1 MTITP
6 PPPPPPSRPPSPPP
20 SPPPAPSPAPS
31 PRGANPFDDTGVRAD
46 ANGIRRYPGLH
57 ESLVQML
64 RESVRADPH
73 AEALVEVGGERISYT
88 QLWDRAARV
97 SGGLRATGISPGDRV
112 AIRLPNSID
121 WVVAF
126 FGGLMAG
133 AVVVPVNTRL
143 AGPEGAYI
151 IGDSGS
157 SYVFEPGSAL
167 PDGAPLVHEG
177 AQATDVAAIF
187 YTSGTTGFPKGAMH
201 THENVLANVETVY
214 RVSGIP
220 RDIGREM
227 RTLVVV
233 PLFHV
238 TGCHSQTLPA
248 LRVGGAAVID
258 AAFDGRRMIETLEI
272 ERITACTA
280 VPAIYYYILNHPDFS
295 PAKVTGVRW
304 ASYGG
309 APIAPDLVHQ
319 IGNQFA
325 NARLANGFGLTE
337 CTSIAT
343 LLPHE
348 WAAEHAD
355 SVGFAAPHAEVTVDK
370 TPFSANRAL
379 GEILIRGQSV
389 CAEYWKKPEATAQT
403 FAGHWLHT
411 GDVGRVGDDGLVF
424 VLDRIKDMINRGG
437 ENVYCVEVEN
447 ALIGAPGVGEVA
459 VVGVPDPMMGE
470 KVGAVI
476 VPLPGAT
483 VDPAEVLGY
492 ARDHLADFK
501 VPQYIAVRT
510 QPLPRNPNGKV
521 LKKPLREAGFGPAG

>member
-1 MTITP
+1 MAITP
-6 PPPPPPSRPPSPPP
+6 
-20 SPPPAPSPAPS
+20 A
-31 PRGANPFDDTGVRAD
+31 PRGANPFDDSGVEQD
-46 ANGIRRYPGLH
+46 SGGIRRYPDLH
-57 ESLVQML
+57 ESLIAML
-64 RESVRADPH
+64 RDSVQADPM
-73 AEALVEVGGERISYT
+73 AEALVEVGGQRISYA
-88 QLWDRAARV
+88 QLWDRASRV
-97 SGGLRATGISPGDRV
+97 SGGLREAGISPGDRV

-121 WVVAF
+121 WVLAF

-143 AGPEGAYI
+143 AEPEAAYV

-157 SYVFEPGSAL
+157 SYVFEPGAAL
-167 PDGAPLVHEG
+167 PDGAPAVHED
-177 AQATDVAAIF
+177 ARRSDIAAIF

-214 RVSGIP
+214 RVSDIP
-220 RDIGREM
+220 RDAGREM

-248 LRVGGAAVID
+248 LRIGGAAVID
-258 AAFDGRRMIETLEI
+258 AAFDGRRMIETLER

-280 VPAIYYYILNHPDFS
+280 VPAIYYYILNHPDFA
-295 PAKVTGVRW
+295 PARVAGVRW

-319 IGNQFA
+319 IGDRFSG
-325 NARLANGFGLTE
+325 ARLANGFGLTE

-355 SVGFAAPHAEVTVDK
+355 SVGFAAPHAEVAIDRSL
-370 TPFSANRAL
+370 FGDHADL

-389 CAEYWKKPEATAQT
+389 CAGYWNKPEATAQT
-403 FAGHWLHT
+403 FADHWLHT
-411 GDVGRVGDDGLVF
+411 GDVGRVDADGLVF

-459 VVGVPDPMMGE
+459 VVGVPDSMMGE

-483 VDPAEVLGY
+483 VDPEAVVAY
-492 ARDHLADFK
+492 AREHLADFK
-501 VPQYIAVRT
+501 VPQFIAVRPE
-510 QPLPRNPNGKV
+510 PLPRNPNGKV
-521 LKKPLREAGFGPAG
+521 LKAPLRQAAFDRRLF

>member
-1 MTITP
+1 MVITP
-6 PPPPPPSRPPSPPP
+6 
-20 SPPPAPSPAPS
+20 A
-31 PRGANPFDDTGVRAD
+31 PRGANPFDDTGVQPD
-46 ANGIRRYPGLH
+46 SDGVRRYPGLH
-57 ESLVQML
+57 QSLVEML
-64 RESVRADPH
+64 SESVRADPD
-73 AEALVEVGGERISYT
+73 AEALVEVGGARLSYAE
-88 QLWDRAARV
+88 LWDRAARV
-97 SGGLRATGISPGDRV
+97 GGGLREAGISAGDRV

-121 WVVAF
+121 WVLAF

-143 AGPEGAYI
+143 TEAEAGYI

-157 SYVFEPGSAL
+157 SYVFEPGSPL
-167 PDGAPLVHEG
+167 PDGKPLVHEG
-177 AQATDVAAIF
+177 AVRSDVAAIF

-201 THENVLANVETVY
+201 SHENVLANVETVY
-214 RVSGIP
+214 RVSDIP
-220 RDIGREM
+220 RDAGREM

-248 LRVGGAAVID
+248 LRIGGATVMD
-258 AAFDGRRMIETLEI
+258 AAFDGRRMIETLER

-280 VPAIYYYILNHPDFS
+280 VPAIYYYILNHPDFT
-295 PAKVTGVRW
+295 PAKVAGVRW

-319 IGNQFA
+319 IGERFA
-325 NARLANGFGLTE
+325 GARLANGFGLTE

-348 WAAEHAD
+348 WAAAHAD
-355 SVGFAAPHAEVTVDK
+355 SVGFAAPHAEVAIDTTSFGQD
-370 TPFSANRAL
+370 AAM

-389 CAEYWKKPEATAQT
+389 CAGYWNKPEATAQT
-403 FAGHWLHT
+403 FVDHWLHT
-411 GDVGRVGDDGLVF
+411 GDVGRVDADGLVF

-459 VVGVPDPMMGE
+459 VVGVPDSMMGE
-470 KVGAVI
+470 KVGAVV

-483 VDPAEVLGY
+483 VEPDAVLSY
-492 ARDHLADFK
+492 AREHLADFK
-501 VPQYIAVRT
+501 VPQFIAVRNE
-510 QPLPRNPNGKV
+510 PLPRNPNGKV
-521 LKKPLREAGFGPAG
+521 VKATLRKTAFDAQAAG

>member
-1 MTITP
+1 MM
-6 PPPPPPSRPPSPPP
+6 RP
-20 SPPPAPSPAPS
+20 A
-31 PRGANPFDDTGVRAD
+31 PRGANPFDDTGVQPD
-46 ANGIRRYPGLH
+46 GDGIRRYPGLH
-57 ESLVQML
+57 QSLVEML
-64 RESVRADPH
+64 GESVRADPR
-73 AEALVEVGGERISYT
+73 AEALVQVGGPRLSYAE
-88 QLWDRAARV
+88 LWDRAARV
-97 SGGLRATGISPGDRV
+97 SGGLREAGVSPGDRV

-121 WVVAF
+121 WVLAF

-133 AVVVPVNTRL
+133 GIVVPVNTRL
-143 AGPEGAYI
+143 TAAEAGYI

-167 PDGAPLVHEG
+167 PDGNPLVHED
-177 AQATDVAAIF
+177 AVRSDVAAIF

-214 RVSGIP
+214 RVTDIP
-220 RDIGREM
+220 RDAGREM

-248 LRVGGAAVID
+248 LRIGGAAVID
-258 AAFDGRRMIETLEI
+258 ASFEGRRMIETLEQ

-280 VPAIYYYILNHPDFS
+280 VPAIYYYILNHPDFT
-295 PAKVTGVRW
+295 PAKVAGVRW

-319 IGNQFA
+319 IGERFA
-325 NARLANGFGLTE
+325 GARLANGFGLTE

-348 WAAEHAD
+348 WAAAHAD
-355 SVGFAAPHAEVTVDK
+355 SVGFAAPHAEVAID
-370 TPFSANRAL
+370 PANFGSEAGM

-389 CAEYWKKPEATAQT
+389 CAGYWNKPEATTQT
-403 FAGHWLHT
+403 FVDHWLHT
-411 GDVGRVGDDGLVF
+411 GDVGRVDSDGLVF

-459 VVGVPDPMMGE
+459 VVGVPDAMMGE
-470 KVGAVI
+470 KVGAVL

-483 VDPAEVLGY
+483 VDRDAVLSY
-492 ARDHLADFK
+492 AREHLADFK
-501 VPQYIAVRT
+501 VPQFIAVRT
-510 QPLPRNPNGKV
+510 EPLPRNPNGKV
-521 LKKPLREAGFGPAG
+521 LKATLRKTAFDTAAAC

>member
-1 MTITP
+1 MAIT
-6 PPPPPPSRPPSPPP
+6 
-20 SPPPAPSPAPS
+20 AA
-31 PRGANPFDDTGVRAD
+31 PRGANPFDDTGVQPD
-46 ANGIRRYPGLH
+46 EHGIRRYPNLH
-57 ESLVQML
+57 ESLVEML
-64 RESVRADPH
+64 RESVVADPQ
-73 AEALVEVGGERISYT
+73 AEALVQVGGERISYAE
-88 QLWDRAARV
+88 LWDRAARV
-97 SGGLRATGISPGDRV
+97 SGGLREAGIRPGDRV

-121 WVVAF
+121 WVLAF

-143 AGPEGAYI
+143 TGQEAAYI

-157 SYVFEPGSAL
+157 SYVFEPGGTL
-167 PDGAPLVHEG
+167 PDAKPLVHE
-177 AQATDVAAIF
+177 AASRTDVAAIF

-214 RVSGIP
+214 RVSDIP
-220 RDIGREM
+220 RGAGREM

-248 LRVGGAAVID
+248 LRIGGAAVID
-258 AAFDGRRMIETLEI
+258 SAFDGRRMIETLEQ

-280 VPAIYYYILNHPDFS
+280 VPAIYYYILNHPDFAPS
-295 PAKVTGVRW
+295 KVAGVRW

-319 IGNQFA
+319 IGDRFSS
-325 NARLANGFGLTE
+325 ARLANGFGLTE

-348 WAAEHAD
+348 WAADHAV
-355 SVGFAAPHAEVTVDK
+355 SVGFAAPHAEIAIDK
-370 TPFSANRAL
+370 SAFGPEQGL

-389 CAEYWKKPEATAQT
+389 CAGYWNKPEATTRT
-403 FAGHWLHT
+403 FADHWLRT
-411 GDVGRVGDDGLVF
+411 GDVGRVEANGLLF

-459 VVGVPDPMMGE
+459 VVGVPDSMMGE

-476 VPLPGAT
+476 VPLPGAN
-483 VDPAEVLGY
+483 VDPAAVISY
-492 ARDHLADFK
+492 ARKHLADFK
-501 VPQYIAVRT
+501 VPQFVAVRKE
-510 QPLPRNPNGKV
+510 PLPRNPNGKV
-521 LKKPLREAGFGPAG
+521 LKAPLRESAFDAPA